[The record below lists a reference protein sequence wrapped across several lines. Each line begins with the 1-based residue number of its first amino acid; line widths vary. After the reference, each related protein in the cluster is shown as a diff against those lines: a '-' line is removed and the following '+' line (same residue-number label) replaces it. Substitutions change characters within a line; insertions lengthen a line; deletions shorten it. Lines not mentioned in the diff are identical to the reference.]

1 MRAPVG
7 FGLFGLSV
15 FAVLMALYEASGTT
29 TQADASSSGTA
40 EAGASSSSGASGN
53 TSTSSGSSGVTTGP
67 TGLPCDVDKV
77 IDQNCRKCHSAPPK
91 FGAPLPLITHENLT
105 APAAGDATKKV
116 YDLVKS
122 RVHSDAAPMPPPP
135 NARLSDADK
144 KTIDDWIAAGAPK
157 SDVACGGTPGDGG
170 VVTALD
176 CKPDLT
182 IKPASAWTM
191 PKTEGNEYVCYGVDV
206 DTAVDKH
213 IVALAPRVD
222 NPKIVHHVLIFAAD
236 TAYPSTPQKCSSGG
250 SLAWRLM
257 FGWAPGGK
265 NMVMPPEAGYAVKKG
280 TTNHYVVQV
289 HYNNAQGLEGETDTS
304 GFELCT
310 APPRQYEADV
320 LVFGTT
326 TIDLPPNSQVEKT
339 CSVTVPSA
347 LAGKKIFAAMP
358 HMHELGTAIDTKLY
372 PGGNGA
378 PVDLGTAAKWDFQ
391 TQYWLPLSAELK
403 TNDVVKTRCAWK
415 NTTGQKVKFGENTED
430 EMCYSFTMYYPK
442 IDSALWSWQIP
453 AYTSQCK

>member
-1 MRAPVG
+1 
-7 FGLFGLSV
+7 V
-15 FAVLMALYEASGTT
+15 F
-29 TQADASSSGTA
+29 
-40 EAGASSSSGASGN
+40 
-53 TSTSSGSSGVTTGP
+53 
-67 TGLPCDVDKV
+67 
-77 IDQNCRKCHSAPPK
+77 DQNCRKCHSAPTK
-91 FGAPLPLITHENLT
+91 FGAPIPLITHDHLT
-105 APAAGDATKKV
+105 ATAAGDASKKI

-122 RVHSDAAPMPPPP
+122 RVNSEAAPMPPAP

-144 KTIDDWIAAGAPK
+144 KILDDWIAAGAPK
-157 SDVACGGTPGDGG
+157 SNEACGGNNGDAG

-176 CKPDLT
+176 CKPDLS

-191 PKTEGNEYVCYGVDV
+191 PKDQGNEYVCYGVDV
-206 DTAVDKH
+206 DTADDKH
-213 IVALAPRVD
+213 IVALAPRID
-222 NPKIVHHVLIFAAD
+222 NPNIVHHVLIFAAD
-236 TAYPSTPQKCSSGG
+236 TSYPTTPQKCSSGG

-265 NMVMPPEAGYAVKKG
+265 NMVMPQEAGYAVKKG
-280 TTNHYVVQV
+280 RTNHYVVQV
-289 HYNNAQGLEGETDTS
+289 HYNNAQGLEGEKDTS

-310 APPRQYEADV
+310 AAPRQYEADV

-326 TIDLPPNSQVEKT
+326 KIDLPPNSQVDKT
-339 CSVTVPSA
+339 CSVTIPNS

-372 PGGNGA
+372 PGGTGT
-378 PVDLGTAAKWDFQ
+378 PVDLGSAPKWDFQ
-391 TQYWLPLSAELK
+391 TQYWLPLTAELK
-403 TNDVVKTRCAWK
+403 ANDVVKTRCAWK

-453 AYTSQCK
+453 AYTSQCQ